1 MKVGFPFLPVLRQL
15 DKTPWGPANQQDSQF
30 GDTTCTMIVVFTSL
44 AGSDLE
50 TAGLWVVNLPFFLKS
65 YHCQHGWDKAHS

>member
-50 TAGLWVVNLPFFLKS
+50 TAGPISWYRQGKETNRIRALRKPTS
-65 YHCQHGWDKAHS
+65 